1 MNMKRM
7 RGVVDPISLG
17 FLLSAFLATATLSAT
32 SATSVDHKVNQA
44 QPKQAPVAK
53 VQVKESSQDVL
64 DLLASN

>member
-17 FLLSAFLATATLSAT
+17 FLLSAFLATATM
-32 SATSVDHKVNQA
+32 SATSVDHKAKQA